1 MTCTTYLRT
10 VAVKQYSLMT
20 VASFSRILFPI
31 IKKVWEWFKEEHS
44 NDFEVLTYLPNSP
57 DLSSIMGQGRFG
69 SIRTNRILG
78 RKVVC
83 SDQYMYPHGGL
94 QFYQTECTSVPC
106 TGDAGFLPVLQS
118 RSDSQHASARLN
130 GGLHASFFFFLLLV
144 SFHSLCFHCV
154 LLSSCCCRHSVFLPI
169 LSPISSPHI

>member
-1 MTCTTYLRT
+1 
-10 VAVKQYSLMT
+10 MT

-31 IKKVWEWFKEEHS
+31 IKMVWEWFKEEHS

-83 SDQYMYPHGGL
+83 SDQYMYPHGGYSFIRL
-94 QFYQTECTSVPC
+94 SVPVY
-106 TGDAGFLPVLQS
+106 PVLEMQASYLFS
-118 RSDSQHASARLN
+118 RAEVT
-130 GGLHASFFFFLLLV
+130 V
-144 SFHSLCFHCV
+144 SMQV
-154 LLSSCCCRHSVFLPI
+154 RG
-169 LSPISSPHI
+169 